1 MSKLYDI
8 IVVGAGPAGLMAA
21 KTAAEAGLKV
31 LLLERKRNIT
41 QILRLCGQFTNVS
54 LINVGGR
61 LKYGYTKPIS
71 VEIGT
76 TGIKFHFPEFG
87 FSIDYKGPIRPY
99 MNYAYISPCGNVV
112 YREKNRI
119 YGFFSEK
126 EALLTGIL
134 DSVEKLGVKIMTET
148 FGLRAE
154 NTSTGVRVTIKTP
167 SGEETIEADKCI
179 AADGKESVIAESA
192 GLNARRK
199 ILATTPLRL
208 MGYVVEGVATEL
220 RLNTWVNFT
229 IPSLNPR
236 GNCWMYM
243 SSGDRNIIGAGAG
256 SDRSAEE
263 NVNALMNM
271 PAFKPWF
278 SRVKIIRKLAVAT
291 SGPTY
296 APNPEPA
303 AGNVLAL
310 GDAAALVEV
319 TNPGA
324 IACGYA
330 GTRALIKQM
339 NGDTRAL
346 PDYFKW
352 WQTSFDTND
361 AEYLKA
367 AGRNFAVNSVCDDAE
382 IDYLYGLLKDWVGL
396 PAIGI
401 AENMERIRAER
412 PALYEKL
419 KSVGMSRDVS
429 KVDIDLTQVLDR
441 TSATKR

>member
-1 MSKLYDI
+1 MGKSYDI

-31 LLLERKRNIT
+31 LLLERKKKIT

-71 VEIGT
+71 VEVGT
-76 TGIKFHFPEFG
+76 AGIRFHFPEFG
-87 FSIDYKGPIRPY
+87 FSLDYKGPIRPY
-99 MNYAYISPCGNVV
+99 MNYAYVSPGGNVV
-112 YREKNRI
+112 YRERHRI

-126 EALLTGIL
+126 ESLLSGIL
-134 DSVEKLGVKIMTET
+134 DSVEKLGVRVMTET

-154 NTSTGVRVTIKTP
+154 NTSTGVRVTMKTP
-167 SGEETIEADKCI
+167 SGEETVEADRCI
-179 AADGKESVIAESA
+179 AADGKESAIAESA
-192 GLNARRK
+192 GLNSRRK
-199 ILATTPLRL
+199 VIATTPLRIV
-208 MGYVVEGVATEL
+208 GYVIEGAATEL

-229 IPSLNPR
+229 IPSLNQR
-236 GNCWMYM
+236 GNSWMYM
-243 SSGDRNIIGAGAG
+243 SAGDCNIIGAGAG
-256 SDRSAEE
+256 VSRSPEE

-278 SRVKIIRKLAVAT
+278 SKAKIIRKVAVAT
-291 SGPTY
+291 GGPTY
-296 APNPEPA
+296 APNLEPVS
-303 AGNVLAL
+303 GNVLAL

-330 GTRALIKQM
+330 GTSALIRQM
-339 NGDTRAL
+339 NGDTKAL
-346 PDYFKW
+346 PEYFKW

-382 IDYLYGLLKDWVGL
+382 IDYLYGLLKDRVGL
-396 PAIGI
+396 PAVGI
-401 AENMERIRAER
+401 AENMERIGAER
-412 PALYEKL
+412 PVLYEKL
-419 KSVGMSRDVS
+419 KKVGMSRDVS

-441 TSATKR
+441 PSTDKK